1 MKVTGTILKS
11 LQLTEKGTRL
21 NAAENKYFFK
31 VDPSANKIQIKAA
44 VEKMFKVGVV
54 KVNTMNYQ
62 GKLKRE
68 RTARY
73 GRKVDWKRAVVT
85 LKPGDKIELE

>member
-1 MKVTGTILKS
+1 MKVSSTILKS
-11 LQLTEKGTRL
+11 LQVTEKGTRL
-21 NAAENKYFFK
+21 NTAENKYFFK
-31 VDPSANKIQIKAA
+31 VAPSANKVQIKTA

-54 KVNTMNYQ
+54 KVNTMNYM

-68 RTARY
+68 RTVRY
-73 GRKVDWKRAVVT
+73 GRKADWKRAVVT